1 MLRKFCMLASALLV
15 SGSLLAIA
23 PAGPVKDSTDTSLT
37 NWFNLDPT
45 DDHILGISTEKAY
58 AAFLKNKPSTAITVA
73 VIDSGIDVEHED
85 LNGKIWFNED
95 EIAGNGIDDDK
106 NGYVDDLHGWNFIGG
121 KSGENVNHD
130 TYELTRLYIRLSE
143 KYKGKDKNT
152 LSKQDKKQYEF
163 YLTIK
168 EKYETELA
176 EIQEQYNWF
185 TTLHSMYVKAN
196 RLMEA
201 YFEVEEVPLDS
212 LESLDSPDTKI
223 TQAARI
229 LTYAFENDLNE
240 DYFEEGEEYFRTSLE
255 YGYNTEFNPRTIIG
269 DEYEN
274 MWEKDYGN
282 NDVKGPFSR
291 HGTHV
296 AGIIG
301 ANRYNEL
308 GIKGIADNVKIMVLR
323 AVPDGDERDKDIANA
338 IYYAVDNG
346 AKVINMSFGKAYSP
360 YKEVVDAAVKYAEEK
375 DVLIV
380 HAAGNDSENIDEE
393 DNYPSRQYLNSKKK
407 AKNWLEVG
415 ASSWKETAELTAK
428 FSNYGK
434 KTVDVFAPGVEIYST
449 TPNQSYESLDG
460 TSMAAPVVSGLAA
473 LLMSYYSDL
482 SVIEIKDIILKS
494 VITFDKLKVYEPGS
508 MKLTDF
514 SDLSSTGGIVN
525 AYEAIK
531 LAEEAA
537 QKNK

>member
-1 MLRKFCMLASALLV
+1 MLRKFCMLVSALLV

-23 PAGPVKDSTDTSLT
+23 PTGPVKDSTDTSLT
-37 NWFNLDPT
+37 NWFNLDPI

-58 AAFLKNKPSTAITVA
+58 AAFLKDKPSTAITVA

-143 KYKGKDKNT
+143 KYKDKDKNT

-229 LTYAFENDLNE
+229 LTYAYENDLNE

-269 DEYEN
+269 DEYED
-274 MWEKDYGN
+274 MWEKHYGN
-282 NDVKGPFSR
+282 NDVIGPFSR

-537 QKNK
+537 QKK